1 VVEPDLPVSLTQ
13 DGLQVS
19 PLTPSLGAEISGIDI
34 RRMDQSRFE
43 SLQRCWLKYKVLF
56 LRDQDIDLETLLRF
70 SQYFGELMRL
80 PYIKP
85 HDDYPDIIR
94 VLKEADE
101 INMGVFGG
109 DWHSDFSFLEAPPQA
124 SILYAQQIPPSGGDT
139 LWVDMVSAL
148 QKLPQQ
154 LRAPLEGKIA
164 IHCGTPYGVAHAP
177 AEDTRFKGSIEIER
191 NNPEADRET
200 RHPAIC
206 RHPASGEEILFIN
219 PTYTTRIEGLP
230 ARQSDT
236 LLAKLYQHCTR
247 PEFSCRFKWSP
258 GSVALWDNRST
269 MHYAVNDY
277 DGYRRCMYRTT
288 IRGAP
293 PLPA

>member
-1 VVEPDLPVSLTQ
+1 MPG
-13 DGLQVS
+13 GLQIR
-19 PLTPSLGAEISGIDI
+19 PLTPTLGAEISGIDI
-34 RRMDQSRFE
+34 RHLEHSRFE
-43 SLQRCWLKYKVLF
+43 SLHRLWLDYKVLF
-56 LRDQDIDLETLLRF
+56 LLNQDIDLDDLLAF
-70 SQYFGELMRL
+70 SQRFGELMRL

-85 HDDYPDIIR
+85 HDNYPDIIR

-124 SILYAQQIPPSGGDT
+124 SILYAEQVPPTGGDT
-139 LWVDMVSAL
+139 LWVDMVQAL
-148 QKLPQQ
+148 QRLPPQ
-154 LRAPLEGKIA
+154 LRAPLEGKTA

-177 AEDTRFKGSIEIER
+177 AVDTQFQGSIEIER

-200 RHPAIC
+200 GHPALC
-206 RHPASGEEILFIN
+206 RHPQTQAEVLFIN
-219 PTYTTRIEGLP
+219 PTYTTRIDGLP
-230 ARQSDT
+230 SQQSDS
-236 LLAKLYQHCTR
+236 LLASLYQHCTR

-258 GSVALWDNRST
+258 DCVVLWDNRNT

-277 DGYRRCMYRTT
+277 DGYRRCLYRTT
-288 IRGAP
+288 IKGVP